1 MTDPVAIALIGA
13 ITTTLVGVFNG
24 FVAIKTHAQS
34 KINGKTLDAVAQ
46 QTNGLQDKLM
56 AAAHTEGMAAQRA
69 EDAAADSAL
78 TKPPGPT
85 KPST

>member
-34 KINGKTLDAVAQ
+34 KDNAQ
-46 QTNGLQDKLM
+46 KLSTVVEQTNGLQDKLM

-69 EDAAADSAL
+69 EDKA
-78 TKPPGPT
+78 KGP
-85 KPST
+85 